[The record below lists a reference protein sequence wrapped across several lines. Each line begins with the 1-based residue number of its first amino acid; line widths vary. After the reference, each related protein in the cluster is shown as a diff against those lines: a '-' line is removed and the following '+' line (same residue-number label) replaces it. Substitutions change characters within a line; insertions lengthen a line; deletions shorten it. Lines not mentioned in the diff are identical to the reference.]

1 MKKNKLIAK
10 FLTKE
15 VMNENYRGTKRI
27 IKPKKIEKTGVK

>member
-1 MKKNKLIAK
+1 MKKEKVIAK

-27 IKPKKIEKTGVK
+27 IKPKKVEKTKVK

>member
-27 IKPKKIEKTGVK
+27 IKHKKIEKIRVK

>member
-27 IKPKKIEKTGVK
+27 IKAKKIEKIGV